1 MANNPSPMPI
11 IMVVVV
17 VPIIPA
23 MIAVPIITTMVII
36 GRC

>member
-1 MANNPSPMPI
+1 MANNPPPMPI
-11 IMVVVV
+11 IMVVIV